1 MSNSP
6 SRVLGTSVQ
15 IKKNDPRTIRS
26 WVMYDW
32 ANSVYVLVITSAI
45 FPAYYNTV
53 TRLEGSGIVQI
64 FGYSIENT
72 ALYSINMG
80 LAFGIVALISP
91 LLSSISDYTGNQ
103 KGFMRMFCYIGVLG
117 CLMLFWFDGRDQLL
131 IGLAGVLLSTI
142 GYSGSIVFYNSY
154 LPAIA
159 TEDRQDK
166 VSARGFAFGY
176 IGATI
181 LLLINLALIM
191 NKDRL
196 GVTDGTFLP
205 RLAFLL
211 TGLWWLG
218 FAQITFSGLPNRIP
232 NKKSRKQN
240 LLNSYQELVKVWN
253 RLRRMPV
260 LRTFLFSF
268 FFYIMGV
275 QTVLFMAGSFGEK
288 EVHLKVTQLIVTIL
302 LLQFVGIAGAF
313 LFAWISKKMGNVR
326 SLIIAVVIW
335 IGICIG
341 AYFIVTPLHFYI
353 TGAVIGLVMGGIQAL
368 SRSTYSKLI
377 PQTGNNAGYFSFYD
391 VSEKLAMMCGLV
403 IWGSVDNIYGG
414 MRTSIL
420 SLGLWF
426 SISLILLFVLVRM
439 QGKQQKASGETD

>member
-1 MSNSP
+1 MASE
-6 SRVLGTSVQ
+6 Q
-15 IKKNDPRTIRS
+15 ILKNDPKTIRA

-45 FPAYYNTV
+45 FPAYYNRV
-53 TRLEGSGIVQI
+53 TRLDGSSVVDI
-64 FGYSIENT
+64 FGIPMENT

-103 KGFMRMFCYIGVLG
+103 KGFMRMFCYLGVLG
-117 CLMLFWFDGRDQLL
+117 CTMLFWFDGRDHLY
-131 IGLAGVLLSTI
+131 IGLAGAMLSTI

-166 VSARGFAFGY
+166 ISARGFAFGY
-176 IGATI
+176 IGATL

-191 NKDRL
+191 NQKAL
-196 GVTDGTFLP
+196 GVTDNTFMP

-218 FAQITFSGLPNRIP
+218 FSQITFSRLPNRIP
-232 NKKSRKQN
+232 NKKARRQN
-240 LLNSYQELVKVWN
+240 LFHSYQELIKIWN
-253 RLRRMPV
+253 RLKQERV
-260 LRTFLFSF
+260 LRTFLLSF

-288 EVHLKVTQLIVTIL
+288 EVHLQVTQLIVMIL
-302 LLQFVGIAGAF
+302 LLQFVGIAGAY
-313 LFAWISKKMGNVR
+313 LFAWLSKKLGNIPSIR
-326 SLIIAVVIW
+326 IAVMVW
-335 IGICIG
+335 IAICVG
-341 AYFIVTPLHFYI
+341 CYFIVTPIHFYI
-353 TGAVIGLVMGGIQAL
+353 AGGCIGLVMGGIQAL

-377 PQTGNNAGYFSFYD
+377 PKTGNNAGYFSFYD
-391 VSEKLAMMCGLV
+391 VCEKLAMMSGLV
-403 IWGSVDNIYGG
+403 IWGYIDNLTGS
-414 MRTSIL
+414 MRTSIS

-426 SISLILLFVLVRM
+426 SISLVLLFFLGRM
-439 QGKQQKASGETD
+439 QRNEKAEHPSPTPS

>member
-1 MSNSP
+1 MSS
-6 SRVLGTSVQ
+6 TQ
-15 IKKNDPRTIRS
+15 IQKNDPKTIRA

-45 FPAYYNTV
+45 FPAYYNQI
-53 TRLEGSGIVQI
+53 TRLNGSGVVDI
-64 FGYSIENT
+64 FGIPMENT
-72 ALYSINMG
+72 TVYSVNMG

-103 KGFMRMFCYIGVLG
+103 KGFMRMFCYLGVLG
-117 CLMLFWFDGRDQLL
+117 CSMLFWFDGRDHLY
-131 IGLAGVLLSTI
+131 IGLAGALLSTI

-176 IGATI
+176 TGATI
-181 LLLINLALIM
+181 LLLINLTLIM
-191 NKDRL
+191 NQKRL
-196 GVTDGTFLP
+196 DITDSTLLP
-205 RLAFLL
+205 RVAFLL

-218 FAQITFSGLPNRIP
+218 FAQITFSGLPNRIL
-232 NKKSRKQN
+232 NKQPKRQN
-240 LLNSYQELVKVWN
+240 LFNSYHELIKIWK
-253 RLRRMPV
+253 RLRQERE
-260 LRTFLFSF
+260 LRTFLLSF

-288 EVHLKVTQLIVTIL
+288 EVHLQVTQLIVMVL
-302 LLQFVGIAGAF
+302 LLQFVGIAGAY
-313 LFAWISKKMGNVR
+313 LFAWISKKLGNISSIR
-326 SLIIAVVIW
+326 IAVVVW
-335 IGICIG
+335 IIICSG
-341 AYFIVTPLHFYI
+341 CYFIITPVDFYI
-353 TGAVIGLVMGGIQAL
+353 AGGCIGLVMGGIQAL

-377 PQTGNNAGYFSFYD
+377 PKTGNNAGYFSFYD
-391 VSEKLAMMCGLV
+391 VCEKLAMMCGLV
-403 IWGSVDNIYGG
+403 IWGYMDNLTGS

-426 SISLILLFVLVRM
+426 SISLVLLVLLGRM
-439 QGKQQKASGETD
+439 QRKEKAD

>member
-1 MSNSP
+1 
-6 SRVLGTSVQ
+6 
-15 IKKNDPRTIRS
+15 
-26 WVMYDW
+26 
-32 ANSVYVLVITSAI
+32 
-45 FPAYYNTV
+45 
-53 TRLEGSGIVQI
+53 
-64 FGYSIENT
+64 
-72 ALYSINMG
+72 
-80 LAFGIVALISP
+80 
-91 LLSSISDYTGNQ
+91 
-103 KGFMRMFCYIGVLG
+103 
-117 CLMLFWFDGRDQLL
+117 MLFWFDGRDQLL
-131 IGLAGVLLSTI
+131 IGLAGALLSTI

-166 VSARGFAFGY
+166 VSARGFAYGY

-218 FAQITFSGLPNRIP
+218 FAQITFNGLPNRISTI
-232 NKKSRKQN
+232 NSKKEN
-240 LLNSYQELVKVWN
+240 LFNSYRELVKIWN
-253 RLRRMPV
+253 NLKQMPV

-288 EVHLKVTQLIVTIL
+288 EVHLKVTQLIITIL

-326 SLIIAVVIW
+326 SLILAVLIW
-335 IGICIG
+335 IGICTG
-341 AYFIVTPLHFYI
+341 AYFIVTPLDFYL
-353 TGAVIGLVMGGIQAL
+353 TAVCIGLVMGGIQAL
-368 SRSTYSKLI
+368 SRSTYAKLI

-391 VSEKLAMMCGLV
+391 VCEKLAMMCGLV
-403 IWGSVDNIYGG
+403 IWGSVDNITGG
-414 MRTSIL
+414 MRSSIL

-426 SISLILLFVLVRM
+426 SISLVLLLMLARM
-439 QGKQQKASGETD
+439 QRRAQEAA

>member
-1 MSNSP
+1 MTP
-6 SRVLGTSVQ
+6 TQ
-15 IKKNDPRTIRS
+15 ILKNDPKTIRS

-45 FPAYYNTV
+45 FPAYYNQV
-53 TRLEGSGIVQI
+53 TRLNGSGIVHI
-64 FGYSIENT
+64 FGVPIENT

-117 CLMLFWFDGRDQLL
+117 CTMLFWFDGRDHLY
-131 IGLAGVLLSTI
+131 IGLAGALLSTI

-191 NKDRL
+191 NQKLL
-196 GVTDGTFLP
+196 GVTDSTFLP

-218 FAQITFSGLPNRIP
+218 FAQITFSGLPNRVSTKNP
-232 NKKSRKQN
+232 KGRN
-240 LLNSYQELVKVWN
+240 LFNSYQELIKIWN
-253 RLRRMPV
+253 QLKQKRV

-288 EVHLKVTQLIVTIL
+288 EVHLQVTQLIITIL

-313 LFAWISKKMGNVR
+313 LFAWISKKLGNVR
-326 SLIIAVVIW
+326 SLTLAVVVW

-341 AYFIVTPLHFYI
+341 AYFIVTPFHFYL
-353 TGAVIGLVMGGIQAL
+353 TGAGIGLVMGGIQAL

-377 PQTGNNAGYFSFYD
+377 PKTGNNAGYFSFYD
-391 VSEKLAMMCGLV
+391 VCEKLDMMCGLL
-403 IWGSVDNIYGG
+403 IWGYMDNLTGS

-420 SLGLWF
+420 SLGIWF
-426 SISLILLFVLVRM
+426 SISLILLLLLARM
-439 QGKQQKASGETD
+439 QGKREAAV